1 MLQVFRG
8 SVHVRGDLRDVQRN
22 KCRICCH
29 QWQMNVAHGPVL
41 EILAADKVGVSIA
54 KYAEKR
60 AGAS

>member
-1 MLQVFRG
+1 
-8 SVHVRGDLRDVQRN
+8 
-22 KCRICCH
+22 
-29 QWQMNVAHGPVL
+29 MNVAHGPVL